1 MKKIVGLI
9 FFIAVVFG
17 NLFAQNNDDYNSKV
31 ISNDKI
37 DSLVQLHIEYNLRY
51 PVFQGYRIQIL
62 KASGNEAIDMIEKS
76 KTEFSEK
83 YIDIPVYLTFDEPDY
98 RVRVGDF
105 RTRLE
110 AEKFLK
116 RINRE
121 YPGAWVIQDDIN
133 FPDLPKYN
141 KTESYE

>member
-1 MKKIVGLI
+1 MKKALVLI
-9 FFIAVVFG
+9 FFISVLSG
-17 NLFAQNNDDYNSKV
+17 GLFAQYDDENSSV
-31 ISNDKI
+31 IISDAKI
-37 DSLVQLHIEYNLRY
+37 DSLLDLHLEYNKKY

-62 KASGNEAIDMIEKS
+62 KASGNEALEIIEES
-76 KTEFSEK
+76 KADFSEK
-83 YIDIPVYLTFDEPDY
+83 YNDVPVYLTFDEPDY

-116 RINRE
+116 KISRK

-133 FPDLPKYN
+133 FPVLPKYYKN
-141 KTESYE
+141 QKL